1 MPKLL
6 CLGDSIMWGV
16 TGFDA
21 AHPRAN
27 PTIPDKVG
35 QLIGA
40 QTTNGAISATSV
52 NDGNQSMVDV
62 LPRYN
67 LADYDYI
74 LLGYGANDW
83 GLNRETLDALKAGLE
98 IFSSMYTSSGSTAYV
113 LVDLMIE
120 SFINNATSLD
130 SPNKIGVTQNQVMD
144 TFKSWAQEHGY
155 QCYDW
160 RADPIVTPQN
170 YKVRLGDGCL
180 HPDFNTQMEMAQRL
194 ADYIKST
201 DTGQHSHLTQPTQPT
216 SPEQPTTPITPPTQP
231 TEQPSQPTQPTQPP
245 VKLLDDIKLDRLSDL
260 FGIGTNVEHG
270 MNAIVDKANELYK
283 QLARIEGL
291 VDIPTLKIDRHSPG
305 NELERPLRNYVVL
318 SFNEI
323 PSPINDLVHQFNKYW
338 IRDPEIPIDI
348 LELLRPDK
356 LVVNDGDYI
365 DTINHNWSLIESKL
379 NELIKYMNR
388 LLKGGD

>member
-1 MPKLL
+1 MTKLL
-6 CLGDSIMWGV
+6 CLGDSIMAGV

-21 AHPRAN
+21 AHPPAN
-27 PTIPDKVG
+27 PTIPVKIG

-62 LPRYN
+62 LPNYN

-83 GLNRETLDALKAGLE
+83 GLNKETLDALKAGLE
-98 IFSSMYTSSGSTAYV
+98 IFSSMYTASGSNAYV

-180 HPDFNTQMEMAQRL
+180 HPDFDTQMEMATRL

-201 DTGQHSHLTQPTQPT
+201 DKGSHSHPQPTQPT
-216 SPEQPTTPITPPTQP
+216 GPQPTDSPIINPTSP
-231 TEQPSQPTQPTQPP
+231 TEPEQPTQPTQPP
-245 VKLLDDIKLDRLSDL
+245 VKLIDSIKLDRLSDL
-260 FGIGTNVEHG
+260 FGIGTNVSTG
-270 MNAIVDKANELYK
+270 VDRVIAKLNELYK
-283 QLARIEGL
+283 
-291 VDIPTLKIDRHSPG
+291 TLETVMGTDHQVVQKTLTMPG
-305 NELERPLRNYVVL
+305 NELSRPVRNYVLL
-318 SFNEI
+318 SFQHLQ
-323 PSPINDLVHQFNKYW
+323 SDINDLIRVCNSNW
-338 IRDPEIPIDI
+338 IVDPVTGDTTAM
-348 LELLRPDK
+348 LELERVDRLATDHYYQDT
-356 LVVNDGDYI
+356 VNANWQMIEDV
-365 DTINHNWSLIESKL
+365 INKE
-379 NELIKYMNR
+379 IKYLNQV
-388 LLKGGD
+388 LKGE

>member
-6 CLGDSIMWGV
+6 CLGDSIMAGV

-21 AHPRAN
+21 AHPPAN
-27 PTIPDKVG
+27 PTIPVKIG

-62 LPRYN
+62 LPKYN

-98 IFSSMYTSSGSTAYV
+98 IFSSMYTASESNAYV

-130 SPNKIGVTQNQVMD
+130 SPNKIEVTQNQVMD
-144 TFKSWAQEHGY
+144 TFKDWAQEHGY
-155 QCYDW
+155 HCYDW
-160 RADPIVTPQN
+160 RSDPIVTPQN
-170 YKVRLGDGCL
+170 YKTRLGDGCL

-201 DTGQHSHLTQPTQPT
+201 DTGNHSH
-216 SPEQPTTPITPPTQP
+216 
-231 TEQPSQPTQPTQPP
+231 PTQPTQPP

-260 FGIGTNVEHG
+260 FGIGTNVSKG
-270 MNAIVDKANELYK
+270 TDRIISKINELYK
-283 QLARIEGL
+283 
-291 VDIPTLKIDRHSPG
+291 TLETVMGTDHRTVQKTLTSPG
-305 NELERPLRNYVVL
+305 NELSRPVRNYVLL
-318 SFNEI
+318 SFQRLQSDVNDLI
-323 PSPINDLVHQFNKYW
+323 QACNSNWIVDPMSGDPSPL
-338 IRDPEIPIDI
+338 
-348 LELLRPDK
+348 LELEMVDQLTTDHYYQD
-356 LVVNDGDYI
+356 VVNANWQVI
-365 DTINHNWSLIESKL
+365 ENAINQE
-379 NELIKYMNR
+379 IKYINQI
-388 LLKGGD
+388 LKGE

>member
-1 MPKLL
+1 MTKLL

-40 QTTNGAISATSV
+40 QTDNRAVSATSV
-52 NDGNQSMVDV
+52 NDGGQSMVDL
-62 LPRYN
+62 LPTVN

-98 IFSSMYTSSGSTAYV
+98 IFSSMYTASGSTAYV
-113 LVDLMIE
+113 LVALMIE

-144 TFKSWAQEHGY
+144 TFKDWAQEHGY
-155 QCYDW
+155 HCYDW
-160 RADPIVTPQN
+160 RSDPIVTPQN
-170 YKVRLGDGCL
+170 YKTRLGDGCL

-201 DTGQHSHLTQPTQPT
+201 DTGNHSHPTQPTQPT
-216 SPEQPTTPITPPTQP
+216 SPEQPTTPVTPPTQP
-231 TEQPSQPTQPTQPP
+231 TEQPSQPTQPTTPP
-245 VKLLDDIKLDRLSDL
+245 VKLIDDIKLDRLSDL
-260 FGIGTNVEHG
+260 FGIGTNVSKG
-270 MNAIVDKANELYK
+270 TDRIISKLNELYK
-283 QLARIEGL
+283 
-291 VDIPTLKIDRHSPG
+291 TLETVMGTDHRTVQKTLTSPG
-305 NELERPLRNYVVL
+305 NELSRPVRNYALL
-318 SFNEI
+318 SFQRLQ
-323 PSPINDLVHQFNKYW
+323 SDINDLIKVCNANW
-338 IRDPEIPIDI
+338 IVDPMSGDPSPL
-348 LELLRPDK
+348 LELERVDQLTTDHYYQD
-356 LVVNDGDYI
+356 VVNANWGAI
-365 DTINHNWSLIESKL
+365 ENAINKE
-379 NELIKYMNR
+379 IKYINQV
-388 LLKGGD
+388 LKGE